1 MKSSLINY
9 QCSPNILK
17 NKNLLIT
24 GSTDGI
30 GRALAI
36 KASKLGAQVILHG
49 KNKSKLENL
58 YDEIKKLP
66 GAPCPSI
73 ALLDLANADENDY
86 INLAKNIE
94 GEFGK
99 LDGLVHNAAILG
111 NLGPIEQ
118 YDPAEWQMVIHINL
132 TAPFVLTQVLLPC
145 LKQAKHSSIIF
156 TTSGVGKLGKAFW
169 GAYSVSK
176 FGIEGLNQILAE
188 ENKHKSLRVN
198 CIDPGP
204 VNTKMRLQAYPGEN
218 RKNLKNPDD
227 ILPAYIFLL
236 GDDSMELSGN
246 SYILQQ

>member
-1 MKSSLINY
+1 M
-9 QCSPNILK
+9 K

-36 KASKLGAQVILHG
+36 KTSKLGAQVILHG

-66 GAPCPSI
+66 GVPCPSI

-94 GEFGK
+94 DEFGK

-169 GAYSVSK
+169 GAY
-176 FGIEGLNQILAE
+176 
-188 ENKHKSLRVN
+188 
-198 CIDPGP
+198 
-204 VNTKMRLQAYPGEN
+204 
-218 RKNLKNPDD
+218 
-227 ILPAYIFLL
+227 
-236 GDDSMELSGN
+236 
-246 SYILQQ
+246 

>member
-1 MKSSLINY
+1 MKSSLIDY
-9 QCSPNILK
+9 QYSPNILK

-58 YDEIKKLP
+58 YDEIKKIP
-66 GAPCPSI
+66 GVVCPSI

-94 GEFGK
+94 NEFGK

-111 NLGPIEQ
+111 NLSSIEQ
-118 YDPAEWQMVIHINL
+118 YDPAEWQMVMHINL
-132 TAPFVLTQVLLPC
+132 TTPFVLTQVLLPC
-145 LKQAKHSSIIF
+145 LKQAKHPSIIF
-156 TTSGVGKLGKAFW
+156 TTSVVGKLGKAFW

-188 ENKHKSLRVN
+188 ENKHTSLRVN

-204 VNTKMRLQAYPGEN
+204 INTKMRLQAYPGEN
-218 RKNLKNPDD
+218 RKTLKNPDD

-236 GDDSMELSGN
+236 GDDSMDSSGN